1 MGREKEEIQML
12 RNKNKDKCSLRYI
25 QNKGKENI
33 SLEIQR
39 ENNVLEMICWKNQKK
54 MIKKFWHSLKA

>member
-1 MGREKEEIQML
+1 MFVTV
-12 RNKNKDKCSLRYI
+12 

-33 SLEIQR
+33 SLGIQR

-54 MIKKFWHSLKA
+54 MIKKFWQSLKP

>member
-1 MGREKEEIQML
+1 MFITV
-12 RNKNKDKCSLRYI
+12 